1 MNKKVEREEME
12 LMALKECCS
21 YKLQYSYKLFLYLW
35 LVKHSTVDVPYMKWQ
50 KRFRE
55 FFCFREDIRGKDLSA

>member
-21 YKLQYSYKLFLYLW
+21 YKLQYSYKTFFYICGLSKTL
-35 LVKHSTVDVPYMKWQ
+35 DVPYMKWQ

>member
-35 LVKHSTVDVPYMKWQ
+35 LVKNSRCALHEVAKTVS
-50 KRFRE
+50 RIFL
-55 FFCFREDIRGKDLSA
+55 FS